1 MSENEDKVG
10 WVNMR
15 HKVRIQTPPVRIL
28 FKNCTDIWE
37 FDTDTHVCIFLGI
50 AGLFRGFY
58 HSFLTKKKTPQIFFF
73 IFYLNKKMK

>member
-1 MSENEDKVG
+1 MRNKNG

-15 HKVRIQTPPVRIL
+15 HKVRVQTPPVRIL

-58 HSFLTKKKTPQIFFF
+58 HSFLTKKKLTKFFF
-73 IFYLNKKMK
+73 SYSILIKKMK